1 MDIIPEED
9 SDVDDT
15 VLSEV
20 IASEDDVSA
29 NDEDDP
35 AKLYNIL
42 ADCLVEVEQDK
53 TEA

>member
-15 VLSEV
+15 VLSEA
-20 IASEDDVSA
+20 IASEDNVSA
-29 NDEDDP
+29 DDDDP
-35 AKLYNIL
+35 AELYNIL
-42 ADCLVEVEQDK
+42 ADCLVEAEQDE